1 MSHVKLAT
9 QRQATGAQQLGVR
22 LTALPGMH
30 ETPTAGRQGNLRG
43 GVETPRSRTSSCLG
57 KASPPGLP
65 AHCSLHSSAASSPP
79 GLRWVWT
86 AACSYSTHRLPSE
99 SSEAGG
105 PVGARVWGTPFGG
118 GVSQAPP
125 AGRSGHQ
132 AVCHQPLEAAPWP
145 ATWPGFTHLWVSAS
159 GWGRARPD
167 SWLSWW
173 EGGWATRP
181 PRRQLRPGPGSGQQP
196 AGLAPASGQS
206 QAVTRWLGGPPRPSP
221 GEGVRDSL
229 FSERHGRTG
238 PRPGSRG
245 RSARTLWRG
254 AAPRRAAGLWRL
266 CRRT

>member
-43 GVETPRSRTSSCLG
+43 GVETPRSRTSFCLG

-118 GVSQAPP
+118 GGKSDPP
-125 AGRSGHQ
+125 GWELWSPGRL
-132 AVCHQPLEAAPWP
+132 P
-145 ATWPGFTHLWVSAS
+145 
-159 GWGRARPD
+159 
-167 SWLSWW
+167 
-173 EGGWATRP
+173 
-181 PRRQLRPGPGSGQQP
+181 
-196 AGLAPASGQS
+196 PASGGS
-206 QAVTRWLGGPPRPSP
+206 ALASHVARLHTPVGLCLRLGTCTSRLLAFLVGRGLGDTATTPAASPWPGLGTAASGAGTGIWTVASSHEVVGGPTPALPWGGCP
-221 GEGVRDSL
+221 GLTV
-229 FSERHGRTG
+229 F
-238 PRPGSRG
+238 
-245 RSARTLWRG
+245 
-254 AAPRRAAGLWRL
+254 
-266 CRRT
+266 